1 MSATRAIEGRMFPL
15 GDLPEGEESLWSAV
29 LARDAARDGSFV
41 YAVRTTGVYCRPSC
55 PSRRP
60 RRENVAFFRS
70 GAQAEQ
76 AGFRACRRC
85 GHGAAGSAS
94 AEAVARAAAYLEVHL
109 DGRVTLAALARHVG
123 LSPFHLQR
131 TFRRALGL
139 SPRAFQ
145 DAKRL
150 ARFKARVR
158 QGEAVGMAT
167 YEAGYGSS
175 RGLYESARAGL
186 GMTPATYRRGGAGE
200 TIRYTL
206 VATELGRLL
215 VATTGRGVCSVCVGA
230 DDARLEAELRAEF
243 PSAAFS
249 RDDEHV
255 KPWVEAVLRHVRD
268 AGAIPPLDLRGTAF
282 QLRVWQALREI
293 PAGETRSYG
302 DVARAIGMPLASRAV
317 ARACATNRLAL
328 VVPCHR
334 VVRGDGAPG
343 GYRWGPSVKRKLLD
357 REAEHTKA

>member
-1 MSATRAIEGRMFPL
+1 MFPL

-268 AGAIPPLDLRGTAF
+268 AGATPPLDLRGTAF

-302 DVARAIGMPLASRAV
+302 DVARAIGMPRASRAV